1 MILGYLMFAHLLGD
15 FIFQPT
21 SLVQWK
27 MKSKNGVFVH
37 VLIHFAISAL
47 IIMPFII
54 NGYFWLLGIIAFISF
69 THFWI
74 DQAKI
79 NYNIKHDQKV
89 KPFIIDQLLHLVTL
103 LVIYFFIA
111 NIPLQLP
118 TTYFYQLYSD
128 AYIIIFLSL
137 IVFVST
143 VIEIYHFQKQRE
155 KNARAQLKMNSSR
168 VLTRITVFTVLYIV
182 FVLIGFYARGV
193 TASL

>member
-21 SLVQWK
+21 SLVHWK

-37 VLIHFAISAL
+37 VLIHFMISAL
-47 IIMPFII
+47 VIMPFII
-54 NGYFWLLGIIAFISF
+54 NGYVWLLGIVAFISF

-79 NYNIKHDQKV
+79 NYDLKHDQKV
-89 KPFIIDQLLHLVTL
+89 KPFIIDQLLHLLTL

-111 NIPLQLP
+111 DIPFRLP
-118 TTYFYQLYSD
+118 STYFYQLYSD
-128 AYIIIFLSL
+128 ANIIIFLSL

-143 VIEIYHFQKQRE
+143 VIEIYRFQQQRE
-155 KNARAQLKMNSSR
+155 KNAKAQLKINSAR
-168 VLTRITVFTVLYIV
+168 VLTRITVFTLLYIV
-182 FVLIGFYARGV
+182 FMLIGFYARGV